1 MTRRSPRR
9 YLDWT
14 GRVLLVAAVAAAV
27 GWATSRPEAA
37 VTRNRLSS
45 NRLAQ
50 NRLSSNRLAQNRLA
64 QNALSS
70 TRLET
75 TLATTE
81 LLASEEG
88 REVYSYIISCALPE
102 GVTME
107 ATVGGADDTAPP
119 ATLYTCAGGHCVF
132 AGSLGLAPYWV
143 DRPLPPKGQRWVT
156 ACLLA
161 RVNLHD
167 TTEAISLRGVA
178 PELTVGVDEAELYN
192 VEEGAFFGNLFA
204 DGDAID
210 WNACRGRGQ
219 ASGEFGGLNLRDCA
233 EEDLVGTPGF
243 TYCGFKYAGDCADF
257 TPAFPSPYACR
268 SFDSEEGTYSDCH
281 ATEGDGHW
289 PGSRPYREVITV
301 YVTGE

>member
-1 MTRRSPRR
+1 MTRRRAPRD
-9 YLDWT
+9 LGWV
-14 GRVLLVAAVAAAV
+14 GKASLVVAVAVVV
-27 GWATSRPEAA
+27 GWAASRPQAA
-37 VTRNRLSS
+37 VTRNRLAQ

-50 NRLSSNRLAQNRLA
+50 NRLAQNRLAQNRLA

-70 TRLET
+70 TRLEA

-81 LLASEEG
+81 LLATADG

-107 ATVGGADDTAPP
+107 AAVPGAPDIAPP
-119 ATLYTCAGGHCVF
+119 HTLYTCKDGKCVF
-132 AGSLGLAPYWV
+132 SGSLGLAPYWV

-178 PELTVGVDEAELYN
+178 PELTVSVDEAELYN

-204 DGDAID
+204 DGDEID
-210 WNACRGRGQ
+210 WNACRGEGQ

-233 EEDLVGTPGF
+233 EEDPSNRGF
-243 TYCGFKYAGDCADF
+243 TYCGFKYAGNCADF
-257 TPAFPSPYACR
+257 TPEFPGPYACK
-268 SFDSEEGTYSDCH
+268 SFEAEEGTYSDCH
-281 ATEGDGHW
+281 ATEGNGQW

>member
-1 MTRRSPRR
+1 MPRKSTRHD
-9 YLDWT
+9 LGWA
-14 GRVLLVAAVAAAV
+14 GKALLAVAVAVLV
-27 GWATSRPEAA
+27 GWAASRPEAA
-37 VTRNRLSS
+37 VTRNRLAQ

-70 TRLET
+70 TRLEA

-81 LLASEEG
+81 LLATADG

-107 ATVGGADDTAPP
+107 ASVPGASNTAPP
-119 ATLYTCAGGHCVF
+119 DTLHTCKDGRCAF
-132 AGSLGLAPYWV
+132 PGSLGLADYWV

-161 RVNLHD
+161 RVNMHD

-178 PELTVGVDEAELYN
+178 PELTVSVDEAELYN

-204 DGDAID
+204 DGDEESTRTRA
-210 WNACRGRGQ
+210 
-219 ASGEFGGLNLRDCA
+219 A
-233 EEDLVGTPGF
+233 EEVRPQANSAVLICAIVRKRTRV
-243 TYCGFKYAGDCADF
+243 TRAARTAASSTAGDCADF
-257 TPAFPSPYACR
+257 TPEFPSPYTCR

-281 ATEGDGHW
+281 AKPGNGQW
-289 PGSRPYREVITV
+289 PGLRPYREVITV